1 MKFSRFS
8 GLLSLILAI
17 FTLGACSGVEEPDW
31 REQDYGY
38 VQFKLYKEDSY
49 NDTTAAVAQID
60 YLAKAKK
67 VMVIMEQEGG
77 NELRQ
82 TLTLGASD
90 DAAAEWGLRS
100 EKLMLVAGNYHVT
113 SFTLYDVV
121 DEELYKGGDA
131 GSFTIVPGGYPEG
144 YKGCCAER

>member
-38 VQFKLYKEDSY
+38 VQFKLYKEASY
-49 NDTTAAVAQID
+49 NDTKAAVAQID

-90 DAAAEWGLRS
+90 DAAAEW
-100 EKLMLVAGNYHVT
+100 
-113 SFTLYDVV
+113 
-121 DEELYKGGDA
+121 
-131 GSFTIVPGGYPEG
+131 
-144 YKGCCAER
+144 